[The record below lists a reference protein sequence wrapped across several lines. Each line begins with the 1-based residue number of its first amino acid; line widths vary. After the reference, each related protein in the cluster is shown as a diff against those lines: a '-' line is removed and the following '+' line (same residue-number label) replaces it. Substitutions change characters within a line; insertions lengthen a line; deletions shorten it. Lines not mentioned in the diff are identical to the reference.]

1 MVTLVDSVWT
11 ERSRLVQFLRTK
23 NLFSGVSSVI
33 KFKSLV
39 ICKVLGK
46 CQVHCSFFFLSA
58 SERAFERESVFE
70 CSHVC
75 LCVSVFVCMHVKVCA

>member
-1 MVTLVDSVWT
+1 MRGRARV
-11 ERSRLVQFLRTK
+11 
-23 NLFSGVSSVI
+23 GVFFVI
-33 KFKSLV
+33 A
-39 ICKVLGK
+39 
-46 CQVHCSFFFLSA
+46 HFFFLSA